1 MFNNFKK
8 IIKGLCALSVI
19 SLATV
24 GNVQAQLGDAGAI
37 LRGGAAD
44 ANILMEN
51 FLAPYTKGFGAD
63 LNTGWFNTAKA
74 HPTLGFD
81 ISLNVSAAVIPS
93 SDKMFDVTALN
104 LSQLELTSGSAET
117 PTIAGDKSTNTTMG
131 VYLENPQTG
140 QEELVTEFGLPGGTG
155 FAYAPAPM
163 VQASIGIIKDTDLTI
178 RFVPEFT
185 APVVD
190 AGVGMFGIGVKHG
203 INQWLPGG
211 KLLPVDLSVQ
221 VGYTK
226 FDANANF
233 NVDPEVPQGG
243 NAEIENTFPASTW
256 DDQSIE
262 LETTATTFNAIVG
275 KTLPFISVYGGL
287 GYETSKTT
295 LATPGM
301 YPITSFNPDYPNDP
315 VNEKEKRIEAIEA
328 PIDLEIKGDNKIRA
342 FAGLR
347 LSLAIFRIS
356 ASYTQSAYSAF
367 NVGVGFGLR

>member
-1 MFNNFKK
+1 MVMNFKK
-8 IIKGLCALSVI
+8 IIKSLCAIALVGLST
-19 SLATV
+19 A

-44 ANILMEN
+44 ANVLMES
-51 FLAPYTKGFGAD
+51 FLSPYTKGFGAD

-81 ISLNVSAAVIPS
+81 ISLNVAAAVIPS
-93 SDKMFDVTALN
+93 GDKMFDVTALN
-104 LSQLELTSGSAET
+104 LSQLQLTSGSAET
-117 PTIAGDKSTNTTMG
+117 STIAGNKSTNTTMG

-163 VQASIGIIKDTDLTI
+163 IQASIGIIKDTDITL
-178 RFVPEFT
+178 RYVPEFT

-190 AGVGMFGIGVKHG
+190 AGVGMFGVGVKHG
-203 INQWLPGG
+203 LNQWLPGG
-211 KLLPVDLSVQ
+211 KLLPVDISVQ

-226 FDANANF
+226 FTANANF
-233 NVDPEVPQGG
+233 NVNPEVPQGG
-243 NAEIENTFPASTW
+243 DAEIENTFPSTTW
-256 DDQSIE
+256 DGQSID

-315 VNEKEKRIEAIEA
+315 ANEKEKRIEAIEA
-328 PIDLEIKGDNKIRA
+328 PIDLEIEGDNKIRA
-342 FAGLR
+342 FAGFR
-347 LSLAIFRIS
+347 FSLAIFRIS
-356 ASYTQSAYSAF
+356 ASYTQSTYSAF